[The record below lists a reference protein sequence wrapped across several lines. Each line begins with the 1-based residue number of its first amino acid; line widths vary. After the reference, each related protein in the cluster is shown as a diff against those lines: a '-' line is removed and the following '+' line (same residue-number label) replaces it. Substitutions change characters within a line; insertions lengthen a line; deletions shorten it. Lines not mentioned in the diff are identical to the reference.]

1 MSIPKIRAGRIAGV
15 DELLKKDFE
24 IRKIVQK
31 IPIFKG
37 FEHHQILAILKI
49 CASVPIASGETVY
62 AKGEP
67 SGDMLILLKGELSV
81 VGDSGEQLALIL
93 PGGSVGEMGMFTGHP
108 RSARIASYEPS
119 VGIVIKRSD
128 LIEVLR
134 RDKDMHIKLLY
145 NLVALLSN
153 RLVDTGLLVES
164 LQSAVSD
171 AGEDD
176 NEFDDDESGHDGSES
191 DGQGTDREEPADDD
205 D

>member
-1 MSIPKIRAGRIAGV
+1 MKR
-15 DELLKKDFE
+15 KDFE

-37 FEHHQILAILKI
+37 FEQHQILAILKI
-49 CASVPIASGETVY
+49 CTSVPIASGETIY
-62 AKGEP
+62 ARGEP
-67 SGDMLILLKGELSV
+67 SDDMLILLKGELSV

-119 VGIVIKRSD
+119 IGIVIKRRD
-128 LIEVLR
+128 LIEVLK

-145 NLVALLSN
+145 NLVSLLSN

-164 LQSAVSD
+164 LQSA
-171 AGEDD
+171 AGEEDVG
-176 NEFDDDESGHDGSES
+176 FDDDEYEDDGES
-191 DGQGTDREEPADDD
+191 DKDDD